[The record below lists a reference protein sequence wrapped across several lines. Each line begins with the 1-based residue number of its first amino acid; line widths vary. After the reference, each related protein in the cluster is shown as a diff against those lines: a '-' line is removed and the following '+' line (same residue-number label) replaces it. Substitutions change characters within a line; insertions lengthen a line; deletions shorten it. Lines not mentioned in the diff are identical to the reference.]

1 MIGLKDPIRP
11 GVKEVIEK
19 AGRSRIS
26 LRLVSGDHLETTAA
40 VARDV
45 GILSAEEHHDM
56 GRRRGDD
63 YPALMEASEFRRRV
77 GEVVRTANEE
87 EPGQE

>member
-1 MIGLKDPIRP
+1 L
-11 GVKEVIEK
+11 GVKDVIEK
-19 AGRSRIS
+19 AGRARIS

-45 GILSAEEHHDM
+45 GILSAEEFEM
-56 GRRRGDD
+56 SKRRGGDNSVVMD
-63 YPALMEASEFRRRV
+63 ASEFRRRV

>member
-1 MIGLKDPIRP
+1 MIGLKDPVRL
-11 GVKEVIEK
+11 GVKDVIEK
-19 AGRSRIS
+19 AERARIS

-45 GILSAEEHHDM
+45 GILSAEEFEM
-56 GRRRGDD
+56 SRRRGADNTVVMD
-63 YPALMEASEFRRRV
+63 ASEFRRRV

-87 EPGQE
+87 EPGME

>member
-19 AGRSRIS
+19 AARSRIS

-45 GILSAEEHHDM
+45 GILSAEEYDM

-63 YPALMEASEFRRRV
+63 YPATMDASEFRRRV